1 MSLIKQLWLA
11 IALILAL
18 ASSGSFILS
27 TIGSKHY
34 FEEQLQTKNDDNA
47 TTLALSITQLPKDPV
62 TIDLLLSA
70 QFDTGHY
77 QYIGLID
84 PNGNA
89 ISERIDRKSRTKA
102 PAWFVKMVALDLY
115 AGTADIQDG
124 WAQYAT
130 LKIESNANFA
140 YDKLWDA
147 TILIALW
154 VVLIGLISGIA
165 CGQMLKKIL
174 RPLSD
179 VVHQAKAIGES
190 KFVMIDVP
198 KTKEFRAVV
207 NAMNALSNRV
217 KKTVS
222 EESARLD
229 QLRFEN
235 NFDHITGLMNYDY
248 FCKQLSTT
256 ISDEEYFHEGTL
268 VICRIS
274 NLADIDRTQG
284 YQETNALL
292 RRIGNVLQKECVTHP
307 ELSAGRLSG
316 TDFAILSSQLT
327 DSYALGNS
335 IKSLLKSIS
344 NDTPASLPLNL
355 LTVSAHVTADD
366 QAVALLG
373 EVDKVLDSIGQTSND
388 GGIHVINQS
397 ELRKL
402 DNGEQNR
409 WLQLL
414 TSALD
419 NKRVKLEAYPVIN
432 QNGELIHNES
442 PVRLQLE
449 ANGKWLCAGEFIAW
463 ATQFNL
469 MHRLDELV
477 LETAIDLLSKGAQP
491 IGLNISSH
499 AICNPAFVE
508 KALALLKNSP
518 NVAQH
523 LYFEIPER
531 GAFDCLPEFR
541 SFCSQLK
548 KLGCHIGIEHVGS
561 RISRLGEL
569 HDIGLNYIKIDAA
582 VIRDIDTNEAN
593 KALLRG
599 LSMIAHSMGVIAIAE
614 GVQTQNEL
622 VVLKQIGIDG
632 MTGPGITLASH

>member
-27 TIGSKHY
+27 SIGSKHY
-34 FEEQLQTKNDDNA
+34 FEQQLQTKNDDNA

-70 QFDTGHY
+70 QFDSGHY

-84 PNGNA
+84 PDGNV
-89 ISERIDRKSRTKA
+89 ISERLDKKSRTKA
-102 PAWFVKMVALDLY
+102 PAWFVKMVELDLH

-124 WAQYAT
+124 WSRYAT

-154 VVLIGLISGIA
+154 VTLIGLISGFA

-174 RPLSD
+174 RPLND
-179 VVHQAKAIGES
+179 VVRQARAIGES

-198 KTKEFRAVV
+198 KTKEFKAVV

-235 NFDHITGLMNYDY
+235 NFDHITGLMNFDY
-248 FCKQLSTT
+248 FCKHLGTT

-268 VICRIS
+268 VICRIT

-284 YQETNALL
+284 YQDTNALL
-292 RRIGNVLQKECVTHP
+292 RRIGDALQKECQTHS

-316 TDFAILSSQLT
+316 TDFAVLSSQLT

-335 IKSLLKSIS
+335 IKSLLKGIGS
-344 NDTPASLPLNL
+344 DTSASLPLNL
-355 LTVSAHVTADD
+355 LTVSAQVSAEDRAET
-366 QAVALLG
+366 LL
-373 EVDKVLDSIGQTSND
+373 EEIDKVLDSIAHTSND
-388 GGIHVINQS
+388 GGIHVINQV

-409 WLQLL
+409 WLKSL

-419 NKRVKLEAYPVIN
+419 NKRIKLEAYPVIN

-449 ANGKWLCAGEFIAW
+449 AGGKWLCAGEFIAW

-469 MHRLDELV
+469 MHKLDELV

-508 KALALLKNSP
+508 KALTLIKNSP

-531 GAFDCLPEFR
+531 GAFDYLPEFR
-541 SFCSQLK
+541 SFCSKLK

-582 VIRDIDTNEAN
+582 VTRDIDANEAN

-614 GVQTQNEL
+614 GVQTQNEM

-632 MTGPGITLASH
+632 MTGPGITLTSH